1 MLLYTQKNLQEFM
14 GACFKIHIVQF
25 TTVVLVLL
33 KETLLILTKKKLD
46 WSSAGKPRL
55 HRINQQDYT
64 GSPFLNIH

>member
-1 MLLYTQKNLQEFM
+1 M
-14 GACFKIHIVQF
+14 GACFKIHFVQF

-33 KETLLILTKKKLD
+33 KETLLILATKKLD

-64 GSPFLNIH
+64 GSPFFF